1 MLTAI
6 PSYKV
11 LKDWKYFS
19 NTMVLFKRSEQK
31 AQDHLKKKKVT
42 VHQLAPSAISEIY
55 LFPLDIP
62 FQTFWNTEFQKLTAH
77 CEKFFSASL
86 LNGHP

>member
-31 AQDHLKKKKVT
+31 AQDHLKKKKVSA
-42 VHQLAPSAISEIY
+42 LAGAIGNFRNLPIS
-55 LFPLDIP
+55 
-62 FQTFWNTEFQKLTAH
+62 
-77 CEKFFSASL
+77 S
-86 LNGHP
+86 

>member
-31 AQDHLKKKKVT
+31 AQDHLKKKVT
-42 VHQLAPSAISEIY
+42 VHSLAGAIGNFRNLPIS
-55 LFPLDIP
+55 
-62 FQTFWNTEFQKLTAH
+62 
-77 CEKFFSASL
+77 S
-86 LNGHP
+86 

>member
-31 AQDHLKKKKVT
+31 AQDHLKKKKS
-42 VHQLAPSAISEIY
+42 QCISWRHR
-55 LFPLDIP
+55 
-62 FQTFWNTEFQKLTAH
+62 QFQKFTY
-77 CEKFFSASL
+77 FL
-86 LNGHP
+86 LIFPSKPSGIQNSRN